1 MVCLW
6 WETILRAGNFDT
18 NSSNDN
24 RAAVISSVIAI
35 VGVMTVSRGPREP
48 TRGAA
53 RILARHKAEVLSSL
67 ETCMTFSLDGVN
79 VCLVFGVRCM
89 DEKKPTVLL
98 HSLVF
103 QRDSERKS

>member
-79 VCLVFGVRCM
+79 VCLVLGVRCM

>member
-1 MVCLW
+1 MVCSW
-6 WETILRAGNFDT
+6 WETILRAGKSDT

-24 RAAVISSVIAI
+24 GAAVISSVITI
-35 VGVMTVSRGPREP
+35 VGVMTVSRGPRER

-53 RILARHKAEVLSSL
+53 CILARHKAEVLSLL
-67 ETCMTFSLDGVN
+67 ETCIAFSLDGVN
-79 VCLVFGVRCM
+79 VCLVFGMGYM
-89 DEKKPTVLL
+89 DKKKRTVLV